1 MKLIMALALAAVM
14 TTAVAQ
20 NDEHPHGIDVN
31 NLDKSEAPGTDFYR
45 YAVGGW
51 QDSHPLADEYA
62 RFGSF
67 HVLDEMNNTRI
78 RGIIEDLAKEWH
90 APDTNEGKI
99 AKLYNMAM
107 DMDARNKAGI
117 EPIVDFVKEIDSK
130 KSKEALI
137 DLVPLM
143 MLWHTDCFFNVF
155 VEADA
160 KNSTDNLVQLYQG
173 GTTLGEKEYYLDE
186 DEHTLA
192 IRKAYR
198 EFGTKLF
205 KMIFPSLSGEEA
217 LAKMN
222 TVVRLETR
230 LATAFKSNAQLRI
243 AEENYNKMPV
253 SQLKKDYPAIDW
265 VRMFFNVARFP
276 YFDQI
281 CVGQPEAT
289 KAACQMIED
298 ESLDDLKTYMEFR
311 FAADNLSLC
320 GEEQVNLSFDFFGRT
335 LSGRQSLQPLWKR
348 AVNTVNGLMG
358 EAVGQIYVDKYF
370 PESAKQRMEQLV
382 ENLRTALGE
391 RIMAQKWMS
400 PETKQK
406 AMEKLST
413 FYVKIG
419 YPNKWRDYSGFDFNK
434 PTTFADAV
442 LTGRALNTLI
452 DINERVGKPVDRDKW
467 YMTPQTVNAYYNPP
481 TNEICFPAGI
491 LQYPFFDPE
500 ADDAFNYG
508 AIGVVIGHEMTHGFD
523 DQGRKYDKD
532 GNMTDWWTKK
542 DEKGFNTQAQR
553 MVNFYDNI
561 NVLPDLKAN
570 GSLTQGENLADHG
583 GLMVAFQALK
593 NTTKGQPEKTIDGFT
608 DDQRFFLAYA
618 GVWAGNIR
626 EAEIRRLTK
635 ADPHSLAQWRV
646 NGALPHIDAW
656 YKAFG
661 ITEKDPLFVPKSKRV
676 TVW

>member
-1 MKLIMALALAAVM
+1 M
-14 TTAVAQ
+14 TTAAAQ

-31 NLDKSEAPGTDFYR
+31 NLDKTALPGTDFYR

-51 QDSHPLADEYA
+51 QDSHPLGDEYA

-67 HVLDEMNNTRI
+67 NTLDELNNKRI
-78 RGIIEDLAKEWH
+78 REIIEDLAKEWH

-117 EPIVDFVKEIDSK
+117 KPLADFTKMVYKCQSK
-130 KSKEALI
+130 QELLNLCAM
-137 DLVPLM
+137 M
-143 MLWHTDCFFNVF
+143 MLWNTNTFFAVG

-160 KNSTDNLVQLYQG
+160 KNSKQNLVQLWQG
-173 GTTLGEKEYYLDE
+173 GPTLVNREYYLE
-186 DEHTLA
+186 NDEHTLA
-192 IRKAYR
+192 TRKAYR
-198 EFGTKLF
+198 EFGIKVF
-205 KMIFPSLSGEEA
+205 KMLDPELGDEQANAKMGTVLRIETA
-217 LAKMN
+217 LAS
-222 TVVRLETR
+222 
-230 LATAFKSNAQLRI
+230 AFKSNAQLRI
-243 AEENYNKMPV
+243 AEENYNKITLL
-253 SQLKKDYPAIDW
+253 QLCQDYPTVDW
-265 VRMFFNVARFP
+265 NSLFFQAGGFP
-276 YFDQI
+276 AFAELS
-281 CVGQPEAT
+281 VGQPEAIK
-289 KAACQMIED
+289 KACGIIES
-298 ESLDDLKTYMEFR
+298 ESLDDLKTYVAFR
-311 FAADNLSLC
+311 EVVDKLSLC

-348 AVNTVNGLMG
+348 AVQTTNSLLG
-358 EAVGQIYVDKYF
+358 EAVGQIYVEKYF

-391 RIMAQKWMS
+391 RIMAQEWMS
-400 PETKQK
+400 KETKQK
-406 AMEKLST
+406 AMDKLST

-419 YPNKWRDYSGFDFNK
+419 YPNKWKNYSGIDFK
-434 PTTFADAV
+434 ETKTFCDAV
-442 LTGRALNTLI
+442 SFASVVNNVDELHET
-452 DINERVGKPVDRDKW
+452 VGQPVNRDKW

-491 LQYPFFDPE
+491 LQYPFFDAE

-523 DQGRKYDKD
+523 DQGRKFDKD

-542 DEKGFNTQAQR
+542 DEKGFGKQTQR
-553 MVNFYDNI
+553 MVDFYDNI

-593 NTTKGQPEKTIDGFT
+593 NATKGQPENTIDGFT

-618 GVWAGNIR
+618 GVWAGNVR
-626 EAEIRRLTK
+626 DEEIRRLTK
-635 ADPHSLAQWRV
+635 SDPHSLAKWRV

-656 YKAFG
+656 YNAFN
-661 ITEKDPLFVPKSKRV
+661 ITEKDPLFVPKAKRV